1 MRVIG
6 KPKPTIKWYK
16 EDKQLDIVKNEQY
29 EIVEA
34 EEAVSLIIK
43 NCKSDNSGNYYA
55 RIENETGAIKT
66 NTAQLTINSMLKY
79 VKKFENFFI

>member
-16 EDKQLDIVKNEQY
+16 EDKHLDIEKNEQY

-34 EEAVSLIIK
+34 EETVSLIIK
-43 NCKSDNSGNYYA
+43 NCKYENSGNYYA
-55 RIENETGAIKT
+55 RIENETGAVKT
-66 NTAQLTINSMLKY
+66 NTAQLTINRMLKCY
-79 VKKFENFFI
+79 KTMSFFN

>member
-16 EDKQLDIVKNEQY
+16 EDKHLDVGKNEQY

-34 EEAVSLIIK
+34 EETVSLIIK

-55 RIENETGAIKT
+55 RIENESGAIKT
-66 NTAQLTINSMLKY
+66 NTAQLTINRMLK
-79 VKKFENFFI
+79 